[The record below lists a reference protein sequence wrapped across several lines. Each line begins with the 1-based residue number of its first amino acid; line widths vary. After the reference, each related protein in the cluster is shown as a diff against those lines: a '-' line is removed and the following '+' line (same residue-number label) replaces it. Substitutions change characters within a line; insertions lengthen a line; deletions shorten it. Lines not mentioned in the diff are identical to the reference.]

1 MPKVTKFEDLAGEIS
16 DYDVRKK
23 LETLYGHP
31 DNIDVFVGGIL
42 EDPVPGG
49 RVGPLFKCLLL
60 EQFRTLRDGDRFWWV
75 FKRFFKDKKSVKKSY
90 FNTGTKTLQC
100 LNRNN

>member
-1 MPKVTKFEDLAGEIS
+1 MPKVTTFEDLAGEIS
-16 DYDVRKK
+16 DPDVRKK
-23 LETLYGHP
+23 LATLYGHP

-49 RVGPLFKCLLL
+49 RVGPLFNCLLL

-75 FKRFFKDKKSVKKSY
+75 FNAFFRGKKRKKWIILMQVRKPFSV
-90 FNTGTKTLQC
+90 
-100 LNRNN
+100 

>member
-75 FKRFFKDKKSVKKSY
+75 FKRFFKDKKSVKRVILIQVRKPFSV
-90 FNTGTKTLQC
+90 
-100 LNRNN
+100 

>member
-1 MPKVTKFEDLAGEIS
+1 MVQIYRSRDHALPGYVAYRNFCHMPKVTRFEDLAGEIS

-75 FKRFFKDKKSVKKSY
+75 F
-90 FNTGTKTLQC
+90 N
-100 LNRNN
+100 